1 MAGHP
6 VQHGLTDHFKT
17 RQRRAQALPRQRKK
31 GQCRVDGRKADERTA
46 LPARQWIQLERG
58 RGDDT
63 QRALAADIQV
73 PQRIAGVVLAQRAQ
87 LRQHA
92 AVGQHHLQA

>member
-1 MAGHP
+1 MAGHQ

-17 RQRRAQALPRQRKK
+17 RQRRAQALTRQRKK

-63 QRALAADIQV
+63 QRALAADIQISPSAV
-73 PQRIAGVVLAQRAQ
+73 TTSSPNVSSRVLP
-87 LRQHA
+87 
-92 AVGQHHLQA
+92 